1 METLKF
7 TKEDLEFVRSRI
19 SGKQREYDIIQ
30 GRYDSAMEQLVKL
43 GYKDWESAKAGLEEL
58 KQKREKLTRNLNDS
72 WTEFIKKWEDVLE
85 IEDT

>member
-19 SGKQREYDIIQ
+19 SDKQREYDIIQ
-30 GRYDSAMEQLVKL
+30 GRYDSAMEQLAKL

-58 KQKREKLTRNLNDS
+58 KQKREKLTRDLNDS
-72 WTEFIKKWEDVLE
+72 WIEFIKKWGDVLE

>member
-72 WTEFIKKWEDVLE
+72 WTEFIKKWGDVLE